1 MGRLNKTKWCL
12 LGCLIVIFVLVVCSI
27 LLPRGVNNT
36 LKWIANS
43 DFACMLRGTSGR
55 EAIQTNKLTEMVVET
70 IGISMIDSQPVV
82 ILKEKDGDIYI
93 PIWVGPL
100 EADAIA
106 VALQDI
112 EVLRPLT
119 ADLLCSTLNAVNAN
133 IDYIV
138 INDLKDQTFYA
149 NITIYDNWTK
159 TEIDARPSDAIAVSL
174 RLKTPIYVENSVL
187 EKAGVRPDEETDN
200 ST

>member
-1 MGRLNKTKWCL
+1 M
-12 LGCLIVIFVLVVCSI
+12 F
-27 LLPRGVNNT
+27 
-36 LKWIANS
+36 
-43 DFACMLRGTSGR
+43 
-55 EAIQTNKLTEMVVET
+55 
-70 IGISMIDSQPVV
+70 
-82 ILKEKDGDIYI
+82 
-93 PIWVGPL
+93 
-100 EADAIA
+100 
-106 VALQDI
+106 
-112 EVLRPLT
+112 
-119 ADLLCSTLNAVNAN
+119 
-133 IDYIV
+133 IV